1 MIQRVYNNNSFY
13 TRFRLPIPFSERYLI
28 RWQPKHSTG
37 IHGHDGKQCT
47 FYLLQGK
54 LRENKYVHDDGFLK
68 KYETNILDKFLDN
81 EYIDDT
87 IGLHSIHNI
96 SDKPSYSYHVYE

>member
-1 MIQRVYNNNSFY
+1 MIQRVYNNKTFY
-13 TRFRLPIPFSERYLI
+13 TKLRLPLPFSERYLI

-37 IHGHDGKQCT
+37 IHGHDGKKCS
-47 FYLLQGK
+47 FYLLKGSLK
-54 LRENKYVHDDGFLK
+54 EK
-68 KYETNILDKFLDN
+68 KYIFKQGLLVGNNNNILNKFLDN

-96 SDKPSYSYHVYE
+96 SDRPSYSYHIYK

>member
-54 LRENKYVHDDGFLK
+54 LRENKYICDDGFLK
-68 KYETNILDKFLDN
+68 KDETNILDKFLDN

-87 IGLHSIHNI
+87 IGMHSIHNI
-96 SDKPSYSYHVYE
+96 LDRPSYSYHVYE